1 METPAVVQVA
11 NLEKTYRLGNVMV
24 NALRGVNLTLYQAE
38 FVVITG
44 PSGSGKTTLLNIIGT
59 LDKPSSGKV
68 SIDGEDITGM
78 KDGQL
83 TKLRR
88 YKIGFVFQ
96 FHNLIPVLTA
106 QENVELPLLT
116 AGVKSKAAQERAS
129 LMLERVGLKERLTH
143 LPDELSGG
151 EQQRVAIARAL
162 ANHPKIILADE
173 PTGDL
178 DTKTGTEVVQ
188 IMYEATKKENAS
200 VLVVTHDP
208 VVADRAEKLFEMRDG
223 MITKGPQQRLRE
235 SYRLRAIEPVPPE
248 PARSLSQPNS
258 TNWSV

>member
-1 METPAVVQVA
+1 METPPVVQVT
-11 NLEKTYRLGNVMV
+11 NLEKTYRLGNVTV
-24 NALRGVNLTLYQAE
+24 QALRGVNFALNQAE

-59 LDKPSSGKV
+59 LDKPTAGTV
-68 SIDGEDITGM
+68 TIDGENISNM

-88 YKIGFVFQ
+88 HKIGFVFQ

-106 QENVELPLLT
+106 AENVQLPLLT
-116 AGVKSKAAQERAS
+116 AGVKPKAANDRAE
-129 LMLERVGLKERLTH
+129 LMLERVGLKTRLTH

-162 ANHPKIILADE
+162 ANHPRIILADE

-178 DTKTGTEVVQ
+178 DTKTGKEVVG
-188 IMYEATKKENAS
+188 IMFEAAKKENAS
-200 VLVVTHDP
+200 VLAVTHDP

-223 MITKGPQQRLRE
+223 QISRTSPQPSHSE
-235 SYRLRAIEPVPPE
+235 SFRMRAIEPVPPE
-248 PARSLSQPNS
+248 PTRSLSQPN
-258 TNWSV
+258 

>member
-1 METPAVVQVA
+1 METPAIVQVA
-11 NLEKTYRLGNVMV
+11 NLEKTYRLGNVTV
-24 NALRGVNLTLYQAE
+24 NALRGVNLTLYQQE
-38 FVVITG
+38 FVVVTG

-59 LDKPSSGKV
+59 LDKPSSGTV
-68 SIDGEDITGM
+68 TIDGEDITTM
-78 KDGQL
+78 NDGQL
-83 TKLRR
+83 TRLRR
-88 YKIGFVFQ
+88 HKVGFVFQ

-106 QENVELPLLT
+106 RENVELPLLT
-116 AGVKSKAAQERAS
+116 AGAKPKAAQERAS
-129 LMLERVGLKERLTH
+129 IMLERVGLKERLTH

-188 IMYEATKKENAS
+188 IMYEAAKKENAS

-223 MITKGPQQRLRE
+223 IITKSALPQQRATKE
-235 SYRLRAIEPVPPE
+235 FRLRAIEPSPPE
-248 PARSLSQPNS
+248 PARSL
-258 TNWSV
+258 

>member
-1 METPAVVQVA
+1 
-11 NLEKTYRLGNVMV
+11 MV

-68 SIDGEDITGM
+68 LIDGDDITGM

-106 QENVELPLLT
+106 LENVELPLLT
-116 AGVKSKAAQERAS
+116 AGVKPKAAQERAR

-188 IMYEATKKENAS
+188 IMYESAKKENAS

-208 VVADRAEKLFEMRDG
+208 VVADRAERLFEMRDG
-223 MITKGPQQRLRE
+223 MITKGPQQHPRE
-235 SYRLRAIEPVPPE
+235 SYRMRAIEPVPPE
-248 PARSLSQPNS
+248 PARSLSQPN
-258 TNWSV
+258 

>member
-188 IMYEATKKENAS
+188 IMYEAAKKENAS

-223 MITKGPQQRLRE
+223 MITKGTQQRPRE
-235 SYRLRAIEPVPPE
+235 PYRLRAIEPVPPE
-248 PARSLSQPNS
+248 PARSLSQPN
-258 TNWSV
+258 

>member
-1 METPAVVQVA
+1 LETPAIVQVA
-11 NLEKTYRLGNVMV
+11 NLEKIYRLGNVTV
-24 NALRGVNLTLYQAE
+24 NALRGANLTLYQAE
-38 FVVITG
+38 FVVVTG

-59 LDKPSSGKV
+59 LDKPSSGTV
-68 SIDGEDITGM
+68 TIDGENITEM
-78 KDGQL
+78 SDSQL

-88 YKIGFVFQ
+88 HKIGFVFQ

-106 QENVELPLLT
+106 RENVELPLLT
-116 AGVKSKAAQERAS
+116 SGMKPKAAKERAG
-129 LMLERVGLKERLTH
+129 LMLERVGLKERLSH

-188 IMYEATKKENAS
+188 IMYEAAKKENAS

-223 MITKGPQQRLRE
+223 IITKATPQQRPVRE
-235 SYRLRAIEPVPPE
+235 VRVRAIEPVPPE
-248 PARSLSQPNS
+248 PARSLSQPN
-258 TNWSV
+258 

>member
-1 METPAVVQVA
+1 MEIPAVVQVT
-11 NLEKTYRLGNVMV
+11 NLEKSYRLGNVTV
-24 NALRGVNLTLYQAE
+24 QALRGVNFSLNQAE
-38 FVVITG
+38 FVVISG

-59 LDKPSSGKV
+59 LDKPTSGEV
-68 SIDGEDITGM
+68 AIDGENITRM
-78 KDGQL
+78 NDGQL
-83 TKLRR
+83 TRLRR
-88 YKIGFVFQ
+88 HKIGFVFQ

-106 QENVELPLLT
+106 IENVELPLLT
-116 AGVKSKAAQERAS
+116 AGVKPKSAKERAG
-129 LMLERVGLKERLTH
+129 LMLERVGLRERLNH

-178 DTKTGTEVVQ
+178 DTTTGTEVVQ
-188 IMYEATKKENAS
+188 IMYEAAKKENAS

-223 MITKGPQQRLRE
+223 VITKGTPQGGPRE
-235 SYRLRAIEPVPPE
+235 PFRVRAIEPVPPE
-248 PARSLSQPNS
+248 PTRSLSQPN
-258 TNWSV
+258 

>member
-1 METPAVVQVA
+1 METVPAIVQVT
-11 NLEKTYRLGNVMV
+11 NLEKTYRLGSITVQ
-24 NALRGVNLTLYQAE
+24 ALRGINFTLNQAE
-38 FVVITG
+38 FAVITG

-59 LDKPSSGKV
+59 LDKPSVGTV
-68 SIDGEDITGM
+68 TIDGEDISKM

-88 YKIGFVFQ
+88 HKIGFVFQ

-106 QENVELPLLT
+106 TENVELPLLT
-116 AGVKSKAAQERAS
+116 AGTKAKAARERAG
-129 LMLERVGLKERLTH
+129 LMLERVGLKERLDH

-162 ANHPKIILADE
+162 ANHPKIVLADE

-178 DTKTGTEVVQ
+178 DTTTGTEVVQ
-188 IMYEATKKENAS
+188 IMYEAAKKENAS

-208 VVADRAEKLFEMRDG
+208 VVADKAEKLFEMRDG
-223 MITKGPQQRLRE
+223 RIAKGSPRRSSGE
-235 SYRLRAIEPVPPE
+235 SFRLRAIEPVPPE
-248 PARSLSQPNS
+248 PTRSLSQPN
-258 TNWSV
+258 

>member
-1 METPAVVQVA
+1 LETPVTVQVA
-11 NLEKTYRLGNVMV
+11 NLEKTYRLGNVTV
-24 NALRGVNLTLYQAE
+24 NALRGVNLTLYEAE
-38 FVVITG
+38 FVVVTG

-59 LDKPSSGKV
+59 LDKPSAGTV
-68 SIDGEDITGM
+68 AIDGENITNL

-88 YKIGFVFQ
+88 HKIGFVFQ

-106 QENVELPLLT
+106 LENVELPLLT
-116 AGVKSKAAQERAS
+116 AGMKPKAAKERAA
-129 LMLERVGLKERLTH
+129 LMLERVGLKERFSH

-178 DTKTGTEVVQ
+178 DTKTGTEIVQ
-188 IMYEATKKENAS
+188 IMYEAAKRENAS

-223 MITKGPQQRLRE
+223 VITKGSLQHLRE

-248 PARSLSQPNS
+248 PARSLSQPN
-258 TNWSV
+258 

>member
-1 METPAVVQVA
+1 METHATVQVA
-11 NLEKTYRLGNVMV
+11 NLEKTYRLGNVTV
-24 NALRGVNLTLYQAE
+24 NALRGVNLTLYEAE
-38 FVVITG
+38 FVVVTG

-59 LDKPSSGKV
+59 LDKPSAGTV
-68 SIDGEDITGM
+68 AIDGENITDL

-88 YKIGFVFQ
+88 HKIGFIFQ

-106 QENVELPLLT
+106 LENVELPLLT
-116 AGVKSKAAQERAS
+116 AGMKPKAAKERAA
-129 LMLERVGLKERLTH
+129 LMLDRVGLKERFSH

-188 IMYEATKKENAS
+188 IMYEAAKKENAS

-223 MITKGPQQRLRE
+223 IITKAPQHSSRE

-248 PARSLSQPNS
+248 PARSLSQPN
-258 TNWSV
+258 

>member
-1 METPAVVQVA
+1 LETPAIVQVA

-68 SIDGEDITGM
+68 SIDGEDITSM

-106 QENVELPLLT
+106 LENVQLPLLT
-116 AGVKSKAAQERAS
+116 AGVKPRAAQERAS
-129 LMLERVGLKERLTH
+129 LMLESVGLKERLTH

-188 IMYEATKKENAS
+188 IMYEAAKKENAS

-223 MITKGPQQRLRE
+223 LITKGPQQRPRE

-248 PARSLSQPNS
+248 PARSLSQPN
-258 TNWSV
+258 

>member
-1 METPAVVQVA
+1 LETPAIVEVA
-11 NLEKTYRLGNVMV
+11 NLEKTYRLGNVTV
-24 NALRGVNLTLYQAE
+24 RALRGVNFTLYKAE

-68 SIDGEDITGM
+68 TIDGEDITEM

-88 YKIGFVFQ
+88 HKIGFIFQ

-106 QENVELPLLT
+106 LENVELPLLT
-116 AGVKSKAAQERAS
+116 AGMNSSAAKERAS

-188 IMYEATKKENAS
+188 IMYEAAKGENAS

-223 MITKGPQQRLRE
+223 IITKAPQRSSRE

-248 PARSLSQPNS
+248 PARSLSQPN
-258 TNWSV
+258 

>member
-1 METPAVVQVA
+1 LETHAIVQVA
-11 NLEKTYRLGNVMV
+11 NLEKTYRLGNVTV

-38 FVVITG
+38 FVVVTG

-59 LDKPSSGKV
+59 LDKPSAGTV
-68 SIDGEDITGM
+68 AIDGENITNL

-88 YKIGFVFQ
+88 HKIGFVFQ

-106 QENVELPLLT
+106 LENVELPLLT
-116 AGVKSKAAQERAS
+116 AGVKPKAAQERAS

-162 ANHPKIILADE
+162 TNHPKIILADE

-188 IMYEATKKENAS
+188 IMYDAAKKENAS

-223 MITKGPQQRLRE
+223 IITKGFQQRPRE

-248 PARSLSQPNS
+248 PARSLSQPN
-258 TNWSV
+258 

>member
-1 METPAVVQVA
+1 METHAIVQVA

-78 KDGQL
+78 KEGQL

-106 QENVELPLLT
+106 LENVELPLLT
-116 AGVKSKAAQERAS
+116 AGVKPKAAQERAS
-129 LMLERVGLKERLTH
+129 LMLESVGLKERLTH

-188 IMYEATKKENAS
+188 IMYEAAKKENAS

-223 MITKGPQQRLRE
+223 MITKGTQQRPRE
-235 SYRLRAIEPVPPE
+235 PYRLRAIEPVPPE
-248 PARSLSQPNS
+248 PARSLSQPN
-258 TNWSV
+258 

>member
-1 METPAVVQVA
+1 LETTAIVQVA
-11 NLEKTYRLGNVMV
+11 NLEKTYLLGNLTV
-24 NALRGVNLTLYQAE
+24 NALRGVNLTLHQSE

-59 LDKPSSGKV
+59 LDKPSAGTV
-68 SIDGEDITGM
+68 TIDGEDITGM
-78 KDGQL
+78 NDGQL
-83 TKLRR
+83 TRLRR
-88 YKIGFVFQ
+88 FKIGFVFQ

-106 QENVELPLLT
+106 LENVELPLLT
-116 AGVKSKAAQERAS
+116 AGVKPKAAQERAGI
-129 LMLERVGLKERLTH
+129 MLERVGLKERLAH

-188 IMYEATKKENAS
+188 IMYDAAKRENAS

-223 MITKGPQQRLRE
+223 MITKGSQQRPRE
-235 SYRLRAIEPVPPE
+235 QFRLRAIEPVPPE
-248 PARSLSQPNS
+248 PARSLSQPN
-258 TNWSV
+258 

>member
-68 SIDGEDITGM
+68 LIDGDDITGM

-106 QENVELPLLT
+106 LENVELPLLT
-116 AGVKSKAAQERAS
+116 AGVKPKAAQERAR

-188 IMYEATKKENAS
+188 IMYESAKKENAS

-208 VVADRAEKLFEMRDG
+208 VVADRAERLFEMRDG
-223 MITKGPQQRLRE
+223 MITKGPQQHPRE
-235 SYRLRAIEPVPPE
+235 SYRMRAIEPVPPE
-248 PARSLSQPNS
+248 PARSLSQPN
-258 TNWSV
+258 

>member
-1 METPAVVQVA
+1 LETTAIVQVA
-11 NLEKTYRLGNVMV
+11 NLEKTYLLGNLTV
-24 NALRGVNLTLYQAE
+24 NALRGVNLTLHQSE

-59 LDKPSSGKV
+59 LDKPSAGTV
-68 SIDGEDITGM
+68 TIDGEDITGM
-78 KDGQL
+78 NDGQL
-83 TKLRR
+83 TRLRR

-106 QENVELPLLT
+106 VENVELPLLT
-116 AGVKSKAAQERAS
+116 AGVKPKAAQERAS
-129 LMLERVGLKERLTH
+129 IMLERVGLKERLAH

-188 IMYEATKKENAS
+188 IMYDAAKRENAS

-223 MITKGPQQRLRE
+223 MITKGSQQRPRE
-235 SYRLRAIEPVPPE
+235 QFRLRAIEPVPPE
-248 PARSLSQPNS
+248 PARSLSQPN
-258 TNWSV
+258 

>member
-1 METPAVVQVA
+1 LETPAVVQVA
-11 NLEKTYRLGNVMV
+11 NLEKTYRLGNVLV

-106 QENVELPLLT
+106 LENVELPLLT
-116 AGVKSKAAQERAS
+116 AGMKSKAAQERAS
-129 LMLERVGLKERLTH
+129 LMLESVGLKERLTH

-188 IMYEATKKENAS
+188 IMYESAKKENAS

-208 VVADRAEKLFEMRDG
+208 VVADRAERLFEMRDG
-223 MITKGPQQRLRE
+223 MITKGSPQHPKE
-235 SYRLRAIEPVPPE
+235 SFRLRAIEPVPPE
-248 PARSLSQPNS
+248 PARSLSQPN
-258 TNWSV
+258 

>member
-106 QENVELPLLT
+106 LENVELPLLT
-116 AGVKSKAAQERAS
+116 AGVKPKAAQERAS

-188 IMYEATKKENAS
+188 IMYEAAKKENAS

-223 MITKGPQQRLRE
+223 MITKGPQQRPRE

-248 PARSLSQPNS
+248 PARSLSQPN
-258 TNWSV
+258 